1 MEKTQQEKNI
11 HRVFRIIK
19 KDPVE
24 NSPIEISSV
33 GKGAEKIAE
42 SIKLRK
48 EEVLEAQGNFDI
60 EKILDLLS

>member
-11 HRVFRIIK
+11 HRVFRIIR
-19 KDPVE
+19 KDSVE